1 MKTIK
6 IKLLLFV
13 LVCLIFSCSTV
24 EKVSTEKK
32 TTVTLQVGSNIGGIT
47 ENTDMSMVP
56 GVKVPAE
63 ATVDAF
69 SGATQTGFNASVH
82 INYRLKNNQVE
93 TGLDYMYNHQTFNY
107 IDAGNKYIGVRE
119 LHVSQFMIPL
129 TYNFSLFSKK
139 FQNAEIQLKVGLL
152 GQLNAV
158 SGKGIGI
165 LPDYSVIP
173 FSAGPTLGF
182 SFLPFY
188 FRNGDKFGIY
198 CDIYRGSQIYKD
210 FYNQPKFEMP
220 GSSFIKF
227 GFKYQLH

>member
-1 MKTIK
+1 M
-6 IKLLLFV
+6 
-13 LVCLIFSCSTV
+13 
-24 EKVSTEKK
+24 
-32 TTVTLQVGSNIGGIT
+32 GSNLGGIT
-47 ENTDMSMVP
+47 ENTDLSVIP

-69 SGATQTGFNASVH
+69 TGATHPGFNAGVH
-82 INYRLKNNQVE
+82 INHRLKKNQVE
-93 TGLDYMYNHQTFNY
+93 TGLNYMYNHQTFNY
-107 IDAGNKYIGVRE
+107 TDAGNKYIGVRE

-129 TYNFSLFSKK
+129 TYNFSLFSKT

-158 SGKGIGI
+158 SGKGTGI

-182 SFLPFY
+182 SILPFH
-188 FRNGDKFGIY
+188 FRNDDKLGIY

-227 GFKYQLH
+227 GFKYRLH

>member
-1 MKTIK
+1 MKTIT
-6 IKLLLFV
+6 IELLFFV

-32 TTVTLQVGSNIGGIT
+32 TTVSLHVGSNMGGIT
-47 ENTDMSMVP
+47 ENTDMSVIP
-56 GVKVPAE
+56 GVRVPDE

-69 SGATQTGFNASVH
+69 SGATHPGFNTGVH
-82 INYRLKNNQVE
+82 INHRFKKNQVE
-93 TGLDYMYNHQTFNY
+93 TGLDYMYNYQKFNY
-107 IDAGNKYIGVRE
+107 SDAGNKYIGVRE
-119 LHVSQFMIPL
+119 LHVSQFMVPV
-129 TYNFSLFSKK
+129 TYNFV
-139 FQNAEIQLKVGLL
+139 FQKVGLQLKVGLL
-152 GQLNAV
+152 GQFNLV
-158 SGKGIGI
+158 SGKGAGI

-188 FRNGDKFGIY
+188 FRNGDKLGIY

-210 FYNQPKFEMP
+210 FYNQPEFEMP
-220 GSSFIKF
+220 GSSFVKF